1 VSALSGGADIRR
13 AFLEFFRERDHTL
26 VPSASLIPIDPT
38 LLLTNAGMV
47 PFKPYFLGEQKPPY
61 RRAAS
66 VQKCLRTIDIDIV
79 GTTSRHATF
88 FEMLGNFSFGD
99 YFKEKAIPWAYEFV
113 TEHMGLDPGV
123 LWYTIYEDDEE
134 AAAIWIDGVGVP
146 PDRLQRGTA
155 AQGTFWQMGVPGPCG
170 PSSEIF
176 VDRGPAYGP
185 GGGPIEGGEAAEHR
199 FVEIW
204 NLVFMQHVQDEPY
217 HVVGDLP
224 SRNIDTGMG
233 LERAAMVLQGVD
245 SIFETDLVRPVL
257 AAAERLTG
265 TTYGKAEGSDVALRL
280 LADHGRGLTFL
291 ISDGVVP
298 SNEGRGYVLRR
309 LVRRAVRH
317 AWALGA
323 TDALVTPGL
332 VEATVEVMGGAYPAL
347 EEGRDGILETAER
360 EEVRFRRTLEGGY
373 SLLERELDG
382 LSPGAVVPGEV
393 AFRLHDTY
401 GFPVELTAEIAGE
414 RGFGLDREG
423 FAAEME
429 TQRQRA
435 RAAWKGGPGD
445 ASAPVYRDLLD
456 RFGSTEFVGYERL
469 EESGRILSIVRQ
481 GEAAEEAGAGQQVE
495 VYLDRTPF
503 YAESGGQVGDT
514 GSLATES
521 GRARVA
527 DTQFTVPGLRGH
539 QVEVTAGTL
548 RVGQEAELSVDRD
561 RRDRIRKSHTGT
573 HVLHWALRR
582 VLGQHV
588 QQAGSLV
595 EPGRFRFDFSHYA
608 AVEEEERAAI
618 EEAAIERV
626 VENAPVLNFEV
637 SRTEAEELGALAF
650 FGEKYG
656 ERVRVVQAGDFSLE
670 LCGGTHVSATGEIG
684 PLVVVNESS
693 IGSNVRRIEAYTGA
707 DAFRYLN
714 GLRAQL
720 LGVAHRLRVQPEVS
734 AEAAGALLARNR
746 ELEKRLEA
754 HEARARSGAAADLAE
769 AAEPVGD
776 ARLVVASRSGL
787 APDELRA
794 LAVQIRDRLGTGLV
808 VLGADRDGKASLVA
822 AASGDLVGAGVSAAR
837 VLSPAARLLGGGS
850 SRDPEL
856 AQAGGPHGECL
867 EEALA
872 AARAEARMALGES

>member
-1 VSALSGGADIRR
+1 MTAPQGGGEIRR
-13 AFLEFFRERDHTL
+13 AFLRFFKERDHTV
-26 VPSASLIPIDPT
+26 VPSASLIPVDPT

-47 PFKPYFLGEQKPPY
+47 PFKPYFLGEQRPPY
-61 RRAAS
+61 RRATS

-113 TEHMGLDPGV
+113 TEHLGLDPEV
-123 LWYTIYEDDEE
+123 LWFTIYEDDEE
-134 AAAIWIDGVGVP
+134 AAAIWIDGVGVR
-146 PDRLQRGTA
+146 PDRLQRGSA

-176 VDRGPAYGP
+176 VDRGAAFGP

-199 FVEIW
+199 FVEVW
-204 NLVFMQHVQDEPY
+204 NLVFMQNLQDEPY

-233 LERAAMVLQGVD
+233 LERAAMVIQGVD
-245 SIFETDLVRPVL
+245 SIFETDLLRPVL
-257 AAAERLTG
+257 AAGERVTG
-265 TTYGKAEGSDVALRL
+265 TAYGAAEGSDVALRL

-291 ISDGVVP
+291 IADGVVP

-323 TDALVTPGL
+323 TDLVTPGL

-347 EEGRDGILETAER
+347 VEGRDGILETAER

-373 SLLERELDG
+373 SLLERELDD
-382 LSPGAVVPGEV
+382 LEAGAVVPGAV

-423 FAAEME
+423 FTAEME
-429 TQRQRA
+429 AQRRRA
-435 RAAWKGGPGD
+435 RAAWKGGPDETG
-445 ASAPVYRDLLD
+445 APVYRAILD
-456 RFGSTEFVGYERL
+456 RSGPTEFVGYDRL
-469 EESGRILSIVRQ
+469 DEVGRILSIVRD
-481 GEAAEEAGAGQQVE
+481 GEAVEEAEAGQLVE

-514 GSLATES
+514 GSLSTAS

-527 DTQFTVPGLRGH
+527 DTQLPIHGLHGH
-539 QVEVTAGTL
+539 HAEVMEGSL
-548 RVGQEAELSVDRD
+548 RVGQEARLSVDED
-561 RRDRIRKSHTGT
+561 RRERIRKSHTGT

-582 VLGQHV
+582 ILGQHV

-595 EPGRFRFDFSHYA
+595 EPGRLRFDFSHYA
-608 AVEEEERAAI
+608 GVSAEEMAAVEEAAN
-618 EEAAIERV
+618 ERV
-626 VENAPVLNFEV
+626 IENARVAVFEV
-637 SRTEAEELGALAF
+637 SRDEAAEMGALAF
-650 FGEKYG
+650 FGDKYG
-656 ERVRVVQAGDFSLE
+656 ERVRVVEAGDFSRE
-670 LCGGTHVSATGEIG
+670 LCGGTHVPATGQIG
-684 PLVVVNESS
+684 PVVVVNESS
-693 IGSNVRRIEAYTGA
+693 IGSNVRRVEAYTGSQ
-707 DAFRYLN
+707 AFRYLSD
-714 GLRAQL
+714 LRAEL
-720 LGVAHRLRVQPEVS
+720 LGVAGHLRARPEV
-734 AEAAGALLARNR
+734 AAAAAGSLLARNR

-754 HEARARSGAAADLAE
+754 YEDQARFGAAAALAE
-769 AAEPVGD
+769 TAEEVGR
-776 ARLVVASRSGL
+776 ARLVVAARPGL
-787 APDELRA
+787 LPDELRA
-794 LAVQIRDRLGTGLV
+794 LAIAVRDRLGRGLV
-808 VLGADRDGKASLVA
+808 VLGAERDGKASLVGA
-822 AASGDLVGAGVSAAR
+822 ATRDLVETGLSAAQ
-837 VLSPAARLLGGGS
+837 VVAGAARLLGGGS

-856 AQAGGPHGECL
+856 AQAGGPHGDRL
-867 EEALA
+867 AEALETA
-872 AARAEARMALGES
+872 QADARARLGET